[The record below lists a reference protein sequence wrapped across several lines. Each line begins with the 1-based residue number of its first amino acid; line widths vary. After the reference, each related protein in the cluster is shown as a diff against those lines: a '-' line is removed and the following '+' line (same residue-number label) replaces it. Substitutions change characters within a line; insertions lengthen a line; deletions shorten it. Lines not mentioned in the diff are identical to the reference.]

1 MTQNFVGCLKNVYIN
16 EVSVLYQMS
25 QSSPAVTYHGGATV
39 APHYSCREVVNIP
52 ISFPTAASMLKLDAR
67 EDMKTDFQMEFD
79 FKTVRSDALLLY
91 LGLKDADDVLDF
103 NFGYIEVVLLHIHH
117 NCHHQHHHHISHH
130 HHHHHY
136 HHQHHHHS
144 NHHHHHHHQQQHFR

>member
-1 MTQNFVGCLKNVYIN
+1 
-16 EVSVLYQMS
+16 MS
-25 QSSPAVTYHGGATV
+25 QSNPAVTYHGGATV

-52 ISFPTAASMLKLDAR
+52 ISFPTAASMLKLDAG
-67 EDMKTDFQMEFD
+67 EEMKTDFQIEFD

-117 NCHHQHHHHISHH
+117 HCHNHHHYHYHFSHH
-130 HHHHHY
+130 HHTTIIISSSSSSSATVQIIEY
-136 HHQHHHHS
+136 VQNLS
-144 NHHHHHHHQQQHFR
+144 YFKELIL